1 MSVHNLD
8 KTRRVT
14 SKGVE
19 IFVRP
24 IRPEDAPLYEALFDS
39 LSKQS
44 IYFRFF
50 SSMKRLS
57 KSMLARFTQIDH
69 DREVAF
75 VAISEFETTEKMLG
89 VARVILLP
97 DRKQA
102 EFAVLVGD
110 QWQGKG
116 IGAELL
122 KCCLS
127 GAKHLG
133 VKRVWGMVLAENTQM
148 LKLGRRL
155 GFDVKRIPYESE
167 YEMSMD
173 LDNFSI

>member
-1 MSVHNLD
+1 MSIHNLD

-24 IRPEDAPLYEALFDS
+24 IRPEDAPLFEALFNS

-44 IYFRFF
+44 IYYRFF
-50 SSMKRLS
+50 SSMKKLPR
-57 KSMLARFTQIDH
+57 SMLERFTQIDN

-75 VAISEFETTEKMLG
+75 VAFPGSETDEKMLG
-89 VARVILLP
+89 VARIILMP
-97 DRKQA
+97 DREHA
-102 EFAVLVGD
+102 EFSVMVGD

-127 GAKHLG
+127 GAKQLG
-133 VKRVWGMVLAENTQM
+133 VKKVWGIVLAENTQM
-148 LKLGRRL
+148 LKLGRKL
-155 GFDVKRIPYESE
+155 GFDVKRIPRESE

-173 LDNFSI
+173 LDKYSI